1 MLMRIK
7 TRYLW
12 ISIAVCF
19 LMAVGLIIGI
29 TFLEKPWTTV
39 VIVILAIIFIYMTL
53 AIQVASTKTFR
64 YKPKKVDYP
73 TKEFEL
79 KQNDINEI
87 IKSKG
92 YKKRTVP
99 YGLSY
104 IKVIKDSA
112 YKIVLINDSKKY
124 FEPNDESK
132 IEGDKSLDKCKRF
145 IGFEIFLD
153 YNEEVI
159 SKLVDFNIQGN
170 NIYYGGF
177 YLNENKLICPNYVE
191 PSEIF
196 NDLYYTLLTDLDIEI
211 E

>member
-1 MLMRIK
+1 
-7 TRYLW
+7 
-12 ISIAVCF
+12 
-19 LMAVGLIIGI
+19 MAVGLIIGI

-64 YKPKKVDYP
+64 YKPKRVDYP

-112 YKIVLINDSKKY
+112 YKIVLINYQKHQ
-124 FEPNDESK
+124 
-132 IEGDKSLDKCKRF
+132 LAA
-145 IGFEIFLD
+145 
-153 YNEEVI
+153 
-159 SKLVDFNIQGN
+159 
-170 NIYYGGF
+170 
-177 YLNENKLICPNYVE
+177 
-191 PSEIF
+191 
-196 NDLYYTLLTDLDIEI
+196 
-211 E
+211 

>member
-19 LMAVGLIIGI
+19 LIAVGLIIGV

-39 VIVILAIIFIYMTL
+39 VIVILAIIFIYMTI

-64 YKPKKVDYP
+64 YKPKKINYP
-73 TKEFEL
+73 TIEYEL
-79 KQNDINEI
+79 QSNDISDI
-87 IKSKG
+87 IKTKG
-92 YKKRTVP
+92 YKKRVVP

-104 IKVIKDSA
+104 IKTKGENA
-112 YKIVLINDSKKY
+112 YKIVLINNSEKY
-124 FEPNDESK
+124 FESNDESN
-132 IEGDKSLDKCKRF
+132 IEGDKSLDKCKKF

-159 SKLVDFNIQGN
+159 SKLVDFNLQGN

-177 YLNENKLICPNYVE
+177 YLVENKLICPNYVE
-191 PSEIF
+191 PSEGF
-196 NDLYYTLLTDLDIEI
+196 SKLYSSLLTDLDIKVE
-211 E
+211 